1 MKEFQKRNK
10 MSMQFLLLDN
20 ERKLVKRLQKVGNN
34 MRGSSMED
42 DDEDSFGSEMYD

>member
-20 ERKLVKRLQKVGNN
+20 ERQFVKRLHKMSN
-34 MRGSSMED
+34 
-42 DDEDSFGSEMYD
+42 